1 MFELQETVAVPLLV
15 NDVFVIEPQLSPE
28 GTVEVSVSVL
38 VNPRIRPIVMVEVA
52 DEPTLTL
59 EGEEADIVKSGGI
72 PNVNEAVEV

>member
-1 MFELQETVAVPLLV
+1 MLELQETVAVPLLV
-15 NDVFVIEPQLSPE
+15 NDVFVIGLQLSPE

-38 VNPRIRPIVMVEVA
+38 VNPRISPIVMVDVA

-59 EGEEADIVKSGGI
+59 DGEDADIVKSGGI